1 MVIGTCRIRLA
12 ADWANSLKDKRMI
25 VKSIIDRTKHKF
37 NVSIAETE
45 LQDVHREIVLGF
57 ACVTNEAAHADSS
70 IQHVLNFI
78 ESNTDAVVCDVRT
91 EILHL

>member
-1 MVIGTCRIRLA
+1 MVIGTCRMRLS

-25 VKSIIDRTKHKF
+25 VKSIIDKTKRKF

-45 LQDVHREIVLGF
+45 LQDAHREIVIGF
-57 ACVTNEAAHADSS
+57 ACVTNEAAHADST

-78 ESNTDAVVCDVRT
+78 ENSTDAVVCDVRT
-91 EILHL
+91 EILHI